1 MWNKK
6 KTIGAYKGYFY
17 SIALYEIDGELKNEG
32 RGGQRDRKKA
42 KWKMDGMVSGREIKK
57 KKIKKGTILV

>member
-1 MWNKK
+1 MERKEE
-6 KTIGAYKGYFY
+6 GD
-17 SIALYEIDGELKNEG
+17 EIDGELKNEG

-42 KWKMDGMVSGREIKK
+42 KWKIDGMVSGREIKK